1 MKRVSAL
8 VGFIVVAMGAS
19 QGMAQTV
26 ELKGQYN
33 YEKKHEMSSLFVFDD
48 DGVNFMAFRMGDM
61 ASIYSEGKF
70 ELKGNLLILHYDST
84 GVRKRVSKTHIVTPT
99 GTDTLM
105 LRNVTP
111 KKFDLVLQPYDYV
124 ETYRKVK
131 DALLKKK

>member
-1 MKRVSAL
+1 MKRVAAL
-8 VGFIVVAMGAS
+8 VGFMVVAVGALH
-19 QGMAQTV
+19 GLAQNV

-33 YEKKHEMSSLFVFDD
+33 YEKKDEMSSLFVFDD
-48 DGVNFMAFRMGDM
+48 DGVNFMAFRVGDM

-84 GVRKRVSKTHIVTPT
+84 GVRKRVSKTHIITPT

-105 LRNVTP
+105 LRHVTSR
-111 KKFDLVLQPYDYV
+111 KFDLVLQPYDYV

-131 DALLKKK
+131 DPLLKKK